1 MFLKPLPTSRRA
13 QRGSA
18 IMIALFVIVIMAL
31 LAAAM
36 GRFLV
41 DSGEKNTVEVRG
53 VRALMAAQSGLEI
66 ALYRLYPN
74 GSWNA
79 SASGGSELRCV
90 ATVWSGWSTAPMWT
104 AHVPNL
110 PRMRFGSSRRC
121 GFSFRSM
128 KTCWCALAWTQ
139 RDGHLVTL
147 AGGCLRDLNSGKC
160 RRGCGWG

>member
-1 MFLKPLPTSRRA
+1 MSPRPPHMRRT

-74 GSWNA
+74 D
-79 SASGGSELRCV
+79 E
-90 ATVWSGWSTAPMWT
+90 WT
-104 AHVPNL
+104 AQRCDASTTTAFAL
-110 PRMRFGSSRRC
+110 PGLADCEAKVSCQQITVSAAGGTQTGYTFRSEGRC
-121 GFSFRSM
+121 GEP
-128 KTCWCALAWTQ
+128 
-139 RDGHLVTL
+139 GV
-147 AGGCLRDLNSGKC
+147 NSGPNPDFAVS
-160 RRGCGWG
+160 RTLMAEAFDGAIP

>member
-1 MFLKPLPTSRRA
+1 MFLKPLPASKRA

-74 GSWNA
+74 GQWQGQAQVCDEMKDDDDDYSLHFPDTGLVGCEAVIICEKVPVNA
-79 SASGGSELRCV
+79 AGTTRTGYRFSSE
-90 ATVWSGWSTAPMWT
+90 G
-104 AHVPNL
+104 
-110 PRMRFGSSRRC
+110 RC
-121 GFSFRSM
+121 GNADPNSPSPDFAVSRTLVAEAF
-128 KTCWCALAWTQ
+128 
-139 RDGHLVTL
+139 DGD
-147 AGGCLRDLNSGKC
+147 AP
-160 RRGCGWG
+160 

>member
-1 MFLKPLPTSRRA
+1 MFPRPPRRLA
-13 QRGSA
+13 SQRGSA

-74 GSWNA
+74 NSWTAQQCAA
-79 SASGGSELRCV
+79 SATTTFALPGLVNCQ
-90 ATVWSGWSTAPMWT
+90 ATVTCTPLNVSAAGTT
-104 AHVPNL
+104 
-110 PRMRFGSSRRC
+110 RTGYRFSSEGRC
-121 GFSFRSM
+121 GDPGVNNGPNPDFAVSRTLMAEAF
-128 KTCWCALAWTQ
+128 
-139 RDGHLVTL
+139 DGV
-147 AGGCLRDLNSGKC
+147 SQ
-160 RRGCGWG
+160 

>member
-1 MFLKPLPTSRRA
+1 MFPRPPRRLA
-13 QRGSA
+13 PQRGSA

-74 GSWNA
+74 GQWLARVSSCTDIEKPKPSLMLSFPDAGLVGCKANISCTTVPV
-79 SASGGSELRCV
+79 SAAGATQTGYRFTSE
-90 ATVWSGWSTAPMWT
+90 G
-104 AHVPNL
+104 
-110 PRMRFGSSRRC
+110 RC
-121 GFSFRSM
+121 GD
-128 KTCWCALAWTQ
+128 Q
-139 RDGHLVTL
+139 N
-147 AGGCLRDLNSGKC
+147 LNSPNPDFAVSRTLVAEAFDGVNP
-160 RRGCGWG
+160 

>member
-1 MFLKPLPTSRRA
+1 MFLKPLPASRRA

-18 IMIALFVIVIMAL
+18 IMIALFLIVIMAL

-74 GSWNA
+74 NSWTAQQCPA
-79 SASGGSELRCV
+79 SATTTFALPGLVNCQAIVTCKQLNVSAAGATRTGYRFSSE
-90 ATVWSGWSTAPMWT
+90 G
-104 AHVPNL
+104 
-110 PRMRFGSSRRC
+110 RC
-121 GFSFRSM
+121 GDSGVNNGPNPDFAVSRTLVAEAFDG
-128 KTCWCALAWTQ
+128 ALP
-139 RDGHLVTL
+139 
-147 AGGCLRDLNSGKC
+147 
-160 RRGCGWG
+160 

>member
-1 MFLKPLPTSRRA
+1 MSPRPPRMRHA

-18 IMIALFVIVIMAL
+18 ILIALFVIVIMAL

-74 GSWNA
+74 D
-79 SASGGSELRCV
+79 E
-90 ATVWSGWSTAPMWT
+90 WT
-104 AHVPNL
+104 AQRCEASTTTAFTL
-110 PRMRFGSSRRC
+110 PGLADCEAEVSCQQIVVSAAGGTQTGYRFRSEGRC
-121 GFSFRSM
+121 G
-128 KTCWCALAWTQ
+128 
-139 RDGHLVTL
+139 DPGV
-147 AGGCLRDLNSGKC
+147 NSGPNPDFAVS
-160 RRGCGWG
+160 RTMVAEAFDGVNP

>member
-53 VRALMAAQSGLEI
+53 VRA
-66 ALYRLYPN
+66 
-74 GSWNA
+74 
-79 SASGGSELRCV
+79 
-90 ATVWSGWSTAPMWT
+90 
-104 AHVPNL
+104 
-110 PRMRFGSSRRC
+110 
-121 GFSFRSM
+121 
-128 KTCWCALAWTQ
+128 
-139 RDGHLVTL
+139 
-147 AGGCLRDLNSGKC
+147 
-160 RRGCGWG
+160 

>member
-1 MFLKPLPTSRRA
+1 MSPDARPLPPGT

-41 DSGEKNTVEVRG
+41 DSGEKHGVEVRG

-74 GSWNA
+74 DHWQARQCDALTLTPFAVPGLVDCEAEVSCQRIA
-79 SASGGSELRCV
+79 VSAAGGTHTGYRFRSE
-90 ATVWSGWSTAPMWT
+90 G
-104 AHVPNL
+104 
-110 PRMRFGSSRRC
+110 RC
-121 GFSFRSM
+121 GDPRQSGPSPDFAVSRTLVAEAF
-128 KTCWCALAWTQ
+128 
-139 RDGHLVTL
+139 DG
-147 AGGCLRDLNSGKC
+147 GNP
-160 RRGCGWG
+160 

>member
-74 GSWNA
+74 GQWQGQQCAA
-79 SASGGSELRCV
+79 STSLSFTDAGLTGCQAIVTCNKVTVSAAGGTQTGYRFSSE
-90 ATVWSGWSTAPMWT
+90 G
-104 AHVPNL
+104 
-110 PRMRFGSSRRC
+110 RC
-121 GFSFRSM
+121 GQPDAGSGPNPDFAVSRTLVAEAF
-128 KTCWCALAWTQ
+128 
-139 RDGHLVTL
+139 DGATP
-147 AGGCLRDLNSGKC
+147 
-160 RRGCGWG
+160 

>member
-1 MFLKPLPTSRRA
+1 MSPRPPHMRRT

-74 GSWNA
+74 GVWQGQA
-79 SASGGSELRCV
+79 SRCTLIELDFTEPGLAECQASITCNRVAVSAAGGTQTGYKFRSE
-90 ATVWSGWSTAPMWT
+90 G
-104 AHVPNL
+104 
-110 PRMRFGSSRRC
+110 RC
-121 GFSFRSM
+121 G
-128 KTCWCALAWTQ
+128 
-139 RDGHLVTL
+139 DPGV
-147 AGGCLRDLNSGKC
+147 NSGPNPDFAVS
-160 RRGCGWG
+160 RTLEAEAFDGAIP

>member
-1 MFLKPLPTSRRA
+1 MSPDARPLPPGT

-41 DSGEKNTVEVRG
+41 DSGEKHGVEVRG

-74 GSWNA
+74 DHWQARQCDALTLTPFAVPGLVDCEAEVSCQRIA
-79 SASGGSELRCV
+79 VSAAGGTQTGYRFRSE
-90 ATVWSGWSTAPMWT
+90 G
-104 AHVPNL
+104 
-110 PRMRFGSSRRC
+110 RC
-121 GFSFRSM
+121 G
-128 KTCWCALAWTQ
+128 
-139 RDGHLVTL
+139 DPGV
-147 AGGCLRDLNSGKC
+147 NSGPNPDFAVS
-160 RRGCGWG
+160 RTLVAEAFDGTTP

>member
-1 MFLKPLPTSRRA
+1 MSPDARPLPPGT

-41 DSGEKNTVEVRG
+41 DSGEKHGVEVRG

-74 GSWNA
+74 DHWQARQCDALTLTPFAVPGLVDCEAEVSCQRIA
-79 SASGGSELRCV
+79 VSAAGGTQTGYRFRSE
-90 ATVWSGWSTAPMWT
+90 G
-104 AHVPNL
+104 
-110 PRMRFGSSRRC
+110 RC
-121 GFSFRSM
+121 GDPRQSGPNPDFAVSRTLVAEAF
-128 KTCWCALAWTQ
+128 
-139 RDGHLVTL
+139 DG
-147 AGGCLRDLNSGKC
+147 GNP
-160 RRGCGWG
+160 